1 MERDNVAD
9 GVLKGRKVMED
20 EEVTSL
26 LKATGT
32 FSAPGEFPDKLT
44 KKVLTF
50 GSDPA
55 AKVIYELD
63 SKLLDAEKTREVDG
77 LAPTSKGKD
86 IGEEHV
92 NSGMQCMHV
101 SGTRS
106 KGDGDSN
113 REGG

>member
-20 EEVTSL
+20 EEVTSQ

-32 FSAPGEFPDKLT
+32 FSAPGEFPDKLAKNHFSSWIAT
-44 KKVLTF
+44 KSL
-50 GSDPA
+50 
-55 AKVIYELD
+55 IYELD
-63 SKLLDAEKTREVDG
+63 SELLDAEKTREVDG